1 MRTLDVEYDHLSTM
15 TSVKDAVRA
24 TRLPGLLSS
33 FVAHFTRAIRRE
45 MEAMRERRGSFEVG
59 LTHGQRNV
67 LDAAE
72 SGASYTFRAV
82 SVDEKLVA
90 GLECTLRASD
100 AEHLV
105 RIDRIDGAEVTVWS
119 ERPIALGDGHGVLVI
134 YPWFLYDRLLKVLE
148 DIDPDRFAVERA
160 MTLFGKL
167 DATFEPRPLIR
178 PHASL
183 NASQR
188 AAVQLCADS
197 DLAFVWGPP
206 GTGKTTTLAHIVGE
220 LLAQGLR
227 VLVLSTTNAAL
238 DQALERIAA
247 DPEMREAI
255 QAGTVVRIG
264 RSDGPT
270 FGAALRDVVTR
281 LNAAHQNAL
290 DRMSRRRP
298 AIALALCR
306 CEEALSSLSAADAP
320 YQDDLFRP
328 ARPARSAARLED
340 IFSARRVAELQDA
353 SPALLAGLLRRRAA
367 RLVRALAL
375 YDEGIAERKKA
386 LLNKER
392 DVVDGAS
399 LILSTL
405 TNGYFSPLMV
415 EQRFDVLIVEEA
427 SMAVLPALFYA
438 ACLGRRKTVMVGDPC
453 QLPSIV
459 QSNDGYVR
467 KVMGR
472 NIFEVAVAEPF
483 SSPLVAMLDVQYRMH
498 PLIGELVSN
507 LFYAGR
513 LKHGGDPTMRERV
526 AAREP
531 YSHSP
536 LVVLDTDGR
545 TTCQP
550 GSGGQSRINVAT
562 ADLCVDLASGA
573 VRAGA
578 TSVAVITP
586 YVDQARAIR
595 ARLKERA
602 GDHGE
607 WRQIECSTVHRF
619 QGQERDVVVLDTV
632 DAEPMKPGML
642 LSERGVQSMA
652 QNLINVAISRAR
664 GKLIIVADV
673 RYFERRAAGSVVTK
687 MIARAL
693 AVGRHEMLRA

>member
-1 MRTLDVEYDHLSTM
+1 M
-15 TSVKDAVRA
+15 TSLKNARRS
-24 TRLPGLLSS
+24 TPLPSLLSS
-33 FVAHFTRAIRRE
+33 FVAHFTRAIRHE

-59 LTHGQRNV
+59 LTGGQRNA
-67 LDAAE
+67 LDEPE
-72 SGASYTFRAV
+72 SGASYTFRAL

-90 GLECTLRASD
+90 GLECTLRTSD

-105 RIDRIDGAEVTVWS
+105 RIDRIDGADVTVWS
-119 ERPIALGDGHGVLVI
+119 ERAIALADGHAVLVI
-134 YPWFLYDRLLKVLE
+134 YPWFLYERLLKVLE
-148 DIDPDRFAVERA
+148 NIDPQRLAVERA

-167 DATFEPRPLIR
+167 DATFEPRPLVR

-188 AAVQLCADS
+188 AAVQLCSDS

-206 GTGKTTTLAHIVGE
+206 GTGKTTTLAHIVSE

-238 DQALERIAA
+238 DQALEQIAA
-247 DPEMREAI
+247 DPEMGEAI
-255 QAGTVVRIG
+255 HAGGVVRIG

-270 FGAALRDVVTR
+270 FGAAVRDVVTR
-281 LNAAHQNAL
+281 LNAVHQKAF
-290 DRMSRRRP
+290 DRMSRRR
-298 AIALALCR
+298 AVIALALGR
-306 CEEALSSLSAADAP
+306 CEGALSSWSAADVP

-328 ARPARSAARLED
+328 ARPQRPAAHLED
-340 IFSARRVAELQDA
+340 IFSARRVAELQDG
-353 SPALLAGLLRRRAA
+353 SPAVLAGLVRRRAA
-367 RLVRALAL
+367 RLVRAMAL
-375 YDEGIAERKKA
+375 YDQAIAERKKA
-386 LLNKER
+386 LRNKER
-392 DVVDGAS
+392 AVVDGAS
-399 LILSTL
+399 LVLSTL
-405 TNGYFSPLMV
+405 TNGYFSPLMM
-415 EQRFDVLIVEEA
+415 EQRFDVVIVEEA

-472 NIFEVAVAEPF
+472 NIFDVAVAEPL
-483 SSPLVAMLDVQYRMH
+483 SSPVVAMLDVQYRMH
-498 PLIGELVSN
+498 PLIGELVSD

-513 LKHGGDPTMRERV
+513 LKHGGDPAVRERI

-531 YSHSP
+531 HSGSP
-536 LVVLDTDGR
+536 LIVLDTDGR

-550 GSGGQSRINVAT
+550 GSGGQSRINTTT
-562 ADLCVDLASGA
+562 ADLCVDLARRA

-595 ARLKERA
+595 VRLKDRA
-602 GDHGE
+602 GDPGE
-607 WRQIECSTVHRF
+607 SPPIECSTVHRF
-619 QGQERDVVVLDTV
+619 QGQERDVVILDTV

-642 LSERGVQSMA
+642 LSERAAHSMA

-664 GKLIIVADV
+664 GKLIVVADV
-673 RYFERRAAGSVVTK
+673 RYFERRAAGSVVTN
-687 MIARAL
+687 MVARAL
-693 AVGRHEMLRA
+693 SVGHHEILRT